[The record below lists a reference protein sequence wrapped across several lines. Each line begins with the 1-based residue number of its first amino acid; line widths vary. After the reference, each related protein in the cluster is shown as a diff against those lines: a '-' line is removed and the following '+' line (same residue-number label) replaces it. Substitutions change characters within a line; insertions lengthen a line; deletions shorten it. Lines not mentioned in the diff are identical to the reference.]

1 MSRQLLGAFIAILFV
16 NSVQAAILVSKDG
29 RSANQSV
36 VKTAGTAMDLREQ
49 RRVGVDFSYAGE
61 HGVLG
66 ASLEINLQPKWSVLS
81 GFGLGDRYQSY
92 SIKVRHYFGGQ
103 RVVPFAD
110 FGYARWVTRQKTAS
124 TFSSTSPGF
133 LGTKFLNADEKD
145 QGEFAVNLLYPAIG
159 IQYMQLGG
167 EYAGV
172 GVHAKILMLMDVD
185 DFVAAPT
192 GEVGVSFYF

>member
-1 MSRQLLGAFIAILFV
+1 MAQIKIVGIILQDNQNICPAFAYVEKI
-16 NSVQAAILVSKDG
+16 
-29 RSANQSV
+29 
-36 VKTAGTAMDLREQ
+36 
-49 RRVGVDFSYAGE
+49 
-61 HGVLG
+61 
-66 ASLEINLQPKWSVLS
+66 
-81 GFGLGDRYQSY
+81 
-92 SIKVRHYFGGQ
+92 
-103 RVVPFAD
+103 
-110 FGYARWVTRQKTAS
+110 
-124 TFSSTSPGF
+124 